1 MFTGARRARAIAMWT
16 AVAGMGI
23 VLGPV
28 TGGWLLQR
36 YWQGSVFRVNMSSTT
51 RTDSWEPVSDA

>member
-1 MFTGARRARAIAMWT
+1 MWT